1 MKHFA
6 AMAVATALSQGRTGY
21 HPGRIEDGKFVWMLE
36 PHGTGP
42 ALRFTI
48 QLEPPGRWHEV
59 GEISFDGGKKWFK
72 SLEMTLERVPPGAA
86 SR

>member
-1 MKHFA
+1 
-6 AMAVATALSQGRTGY
+6 
-21 HPGRIEDGKFVWMLE
+21 MLE

-42 ALRFTI
+42 TLRFTI
-48 QLEPPGRWHEV
+48 DLEPPGRWHEV

-72 SLEMTLERVPPGAA
+72 SLEMTLERVPEGAA